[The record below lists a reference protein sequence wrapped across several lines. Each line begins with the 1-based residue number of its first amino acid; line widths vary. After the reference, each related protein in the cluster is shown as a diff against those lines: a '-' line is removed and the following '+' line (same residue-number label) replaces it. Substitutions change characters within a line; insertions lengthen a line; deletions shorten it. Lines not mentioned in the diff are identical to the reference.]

1 MLSLRLPNDVESRL
15 NQLAET
21 TGRTKTFYAKE
32 AILRYLDDM
41 EDTYIAINRLES
53 PSKRISLEDVENE
66 LALDDQMTEKWQ
78 VAWDERAL
86 KELKKIDKQA

>member
-1 MLSLRLPNDVESRL
+1 MLSLRLSNDVESRL

-32 AILRYLDDM
+32 AILKYLDDM
-41 EDTYIAINRLES
+41 EDTYIAINRLET

-66 LALDDQMTEKWQ
+66 LSLDD
-78 VAWDERAL
+78 
-86 KELKKIDKQA
+86 

>member
-1 MLSLRLPNDVESRL
+1 MLSLRLPSDVESRL

-41 EDTYIAINRLES
+41 EDTYIAINRLET

-66 LALDDQMTEKWQ
+66 LSLDD
-78 VAWDERAL
+78 
-86 KELKKIDKQA
+86 

>member
-1 MLSLRLPNDVESRL
+1 MLSLRLSNDIESRL

-32 AILRYLDDM
+32 AILKYLDDM
-41 EDTYIAINRLES
+41 EDTYIAINRLET

-66 LALDDQMTEKWQ
+66 LGLDD
-78 VAWDERAL
+78 
-86 KELKKIDKQA
+86 

>member
-1 MLSLRLPNDVESRL
+1 MLSLRLSNDVESRL

-32 AILRYLDDM
+32 AILKYLDDM
-41 EDTYIAINRLES
+41 EDTYIAINRLET

-66 LALDDQMTEKWQ
+66 LGLDD
-78 VAWDERAL
+78 
-86 KELKKIDKQA
+86 

>member
-1 MLSLRLPNDVESRL
+1 MLSLRLSNDVESRL

-32 AILRYLDDM
+32 AILKYLDDM
-41 EDTYIAINRLES
+41 EDTYIALNRLET

-66 LALDDQMTEKWQ
+66 LSLDD
-78 VAWDERAL
+78 
-86 KELKKIDKQA
+86 